1 MLLLVSVNPAMR
13 KYQMQTIQEK
23 VTQYGDMLD
32 AQMKRKM
39 KAQKEIKKLAA
50 ELLKRLNGGA

>member
-1 MLLLVSVNPAMR
+1 MKSIKEQA
-13 KYQMQTIQEK
+13 Q
-23 VTQYGDMLD
+23 QYGDMLD

-39 KAQKEIKKLAA
+39 EAQKEIKKLAD

>member
-1 MLLLVSVNPAMR
+1 
-13 KYQMQTIQEK
+13 MQTVQEK

-39 KAQKEIKKLAA
+39 EAQKEIKKLAD